1 MGSTMFIT
9 LEGVEGSGK
18 STQIENIVAFLQVR
32 GYECVTSRE
41 PGGTDIGAQIREV
54 LLDPRNTDLDA
65 AAELLLYTADRVQ
78 HIRSVIFPH
87 LAAGRVVVCDRFFDA
102 TMVYQGYA
110 RGLDKKMIRS
120 LHRLVCDDLQPDLTL
135 LFDLE
140 PHLGLQR
147 AWRQI
152 NSGGRTQA
160 ETRFEQEKLAFHQAV
175 RDGYLDIARREPG
188 RFRIIDADQSPQAVA
203 RSIEAELESVLPKK
217 S

>member
-1 MGSTMFIT
+1 MFIT
-9 LEGVEGSGK
+9 LEGIEGSGK
-18 STQIENIVAFLQVR
+18 STQIENIVAFLKGR

-41 PGGTDIGAQIREV
+41 PGGTEIGAQIRGV
-54 LLDPRNTDLDA
+54 LLDPRNADMEP

-78 HIRSVIFPH
+78 HIRSVILPH

-110 RGLDKKMIRS
+110 RGLDREMIRS
-120 LHRLVCDDLQPDLTL
+120 LHQLACDNLQPDLTL

-140 PHLGLQR
+140 PQVGLQR
-147 AWRQI
+147 AWKQI

-160 ETRFEQEKLAFHQAV
+160 ETRFEQEKLDFHQAV
-175 RDGYLDIARREPG
+175 RDGYLDMARLEPD
-188 RFRIIDADQSPQAVA
+188 RFRIIPADQSPRAVA
-203 RSIEAELESVLPKK
+203 RSIERVLGNILPPK

>member
-1 MGSTMFIT
+1 MFIT